1 MLPRLLTNSGNT
13 GYPGGIIFLAE
24 DRSMGQRLPPPSP
37 AADNPALDKAP
48 RDRPT
53 EVDFSALVV
62 AHHAALYR
70 YAYRLCGCAA
80 EADDLTQQAFLVAQQ
95 KLHQLREADRA
106 AAWLFA
112 VLRSCFLKSLRR
124 QRPANAATLN
134 LEVEQFAGPTPEV
147 VEIDRERLAAALAD
161 LAEEFRLVVLMFYF
175 EELSYQEIAEQ
186 LEIPIGTVM
195 SRLSRAKGHL
205 RRRLG
210 NPLGTEHGANGAALK
225 GPSKGPAAAPSAARA
240 NK

>member
-1 MLPRLLTNSGNT
+1 M
-13 GYPGGIIFLAE
+13 AE
-24 DRSMGQRLPPPSP
+24 RLPQPPR
-37 AADNPALDKAP
+37 AATDNLSDGLANGDAP
-48 RDRPT
+48 CGDSAAI
-53 EVDFSALVV
+53 DFTALVV
-62 AHHAALYR
+62 AHHAPLYR
-70 YAYRLCGCAA
+70 FAYRLCGCAA

-106 AAWLFA
+106 GAWLFA

-134 LEVEQFAGPTPEV
+134 LEVEQFAGPTPEIDQV
-147 VEIDRERLAAALAD
+147 DREQLAAALAALPD
-161 LAEEFRLVVLMFYF
+161 EFRLVLMMFYF

-205 RRRLG
+205 RQRLG
-210 NPLGTEHGANGAALK
+210 ESETLEPRVSTVVSPASHASNGASISDGGTKAAK
-225 GPSKGPAAAPSAARA
+225 TPARSGKQHP
-240 NK
+240 

>member
-1 MLPRLLTNSGNT
+1 M
-13 GYPGGIIFLAE
+13 AE
-24 DRSMGQRLPPPSP
+24 RLPPSSP
-37 AADNPALDKAP
+37 AADNRALAEARCGP
-48 RDRPT
+48 GG
-53 EVDFSALVV
+53 VDFSAFVV

-80 EADDLTQQAFLVAQQ
+80 EADDLTQQAFLVAQR

-124 QRPANAATLN
+124 QRPVNAATLN
-134 LEVEQFAGPTPEV
+134 LEVEQVAGPTPEV
-147 VEIDRERLAAALAD
+147 ADIDRERLAAALAD
-161 LAEEFRLVVLMFYF
+161 LPEEFRLVVLMFYF

-225 GPSKGPAAAPSAARA
+225 GPSKGPSKGPAAAPSAARA